1 MKPFAEVEGLE
12 SELPALL
19 NDVSDATVGVV
30 DSVTVAGT
38 DAGVELGVPAVAT
51 GTLF

>member
-1 MKPFAEVEGLE
+1 MAFAEVEGLE

-19 NDVSDATVGVV
+19 NDVSDAAVGVV
-30 DSVTVAGT
+30 DTVTVAAT
-38 DAGVELGVPAVAT
+38 DAGVELGLPAVAT